1 MQARPIRK
9 AALASSVGVSI
20 LLSIGGCAEYIK
32 PSPYA
37 VSLKE
42 VAPSDV
48 AHGCPPIESEWWA
61 ATNAHG
67 KLRNKPHPGI
77 DIHLPRGTPI
87 LASAPGRVLLVDATS
102 DGGRFV
108 AIHHGA
114 DESGNHIYTTYW
126 HLDTFDVRAGEE
138 VERGQQIATMGA
150 TGTDAGGWDNYHLHM
165 VPLVGPPPP
174 EFEGGKLSLLQ
185 FAAYSDLIVN
195 PRFLWY
201 PYAANNTPP
210 SAGRAQRYDP
220 SKSYG
225 DRPGL
230 FTGLTYPVRCT

>member
-9 AALASSVGVSI
+9 AVLASGVGVSV
-20 LLSIGGCAEYIK
+20 LLLIGGCAEYIK

-37 VSLKE
+37 VFLKE

-48 AHGCPPIESEWWA
+48 AQGCPPIESEWWA
-61 ATNAHG
+61 ATNARG

-87 LASAPGRVLLVDATS
+87 LASAP
-102 DGGRFV
+102 
-108 AIHHGA
+108 
-114 DESGNHIYTTYW
+114 
-126 HLDTFDVRAGEE
+126 
-138 VERGQQIATMGA
+138 
-150 TGTDAGGWDNYHLHM
+150 
-165 VPLVGPPPP
+165 
-174 EFEGGKLSLLQ
+174 EFEGGRLSLLQ

-201 PYAANNTPP
+201 PYVSGNTPP
-210 SAGRAQRYDP
+210 AAGRAQRYDP
-220 SKSYG
+220 SRTYG